1 MQALMLIPE
10 KTKPGKSRAGS
21 EAEQVSAQ
29 TICTNVVGTISSEAV
44 CANVVGTISS
54 EAVCAN
60 VVGTVSSEAVCANM
74 VGTVSS
80 EAVCAN
86 MVRTVSSNN
95 NGGWSWIYQV
105 GVVIAWETWKL
116 WRSES
121 ARSQYREGK
130 AEDQF

>member
-21 EAEQVSAQ
+21 GADQVSAQ
-29 TICTNVVGTISSEAV
+29 TIRTNVVGTISSEAV
-44 CANVVGTISS
+44 CT
-54 EAVCAN
+54 
-60 VVGTVSSEAVCANM
+60 NM
-74 VGTVSS
+74 VGTISS

-105 GVVIAWETWKL
+105 GVVIAWKTWKL

>member
-21 EAEQVSAQ
+21 GADQVSAQ
-29 TICTNVVGTISSEAV
+29 TIRTNMVGTISSEAV
-44 CANVVGTISS
+44 CT
-54 EAVCAN
+54 
-60 VVGTVSSEAVCANM
+60 NM

-86 MVRTVSSNN
+86 MVRTISSEAVCANMVGTVSSEAICANVVRTVSSNN
-95 NGGWSWIYQV
+95 NGGRSWIYQV
-105 GVVIAWETWKL
+105 GVVIAWKTWKL

>member
-80 EAVCAN
+80 EAICAN
-86 MVRTVSSNN
+86 VVRTVSSNN
-95 NGGWSWIYQV
+95 NGGRSWIYQV
-105 GVVIAWETWKL
+105 GVVIAWKTWKL